1 MRETSPL
8 LGSKTVAVTGS
19 VASNAPHVS
28 NAGRNMN
35 FTWHLHLIRVL
46 CANEVRLRM
55 RRISSLL
62 AVIAMI
68 VISWSMIVDPKTG
81 SSLMS
86 INNTRVLYTSSALAM
101 GSASLLSFVLAAI
114 SFYLVRGRIIE
125 DIRSGIGAVIAATPV
140 SNTLFLFSRWLGGVV
155 YILLLILVAMCS
167 VMLLQALRGDG
178 SVQVL
183 IYLQTYLLVLGPM
196 IFSAVGAAILF
207 DSTPFLMGKA
217 GDVLYFF
224 VWVFQISL
232 VSKIEDLSGG
242 FSYWLMLDFSGLVT
256 TVFALKTHLM
266 TNSFSLGAST
276 FDATKMPITLP
287 AMMWTADMI
296 MMRLGSAAIAL
307 SVLGLAIPL
316 FHRFSPDKVKASH
329 AKKRRSPLEI
339 LNTWSRPL
347 AKQVHPLFLW
357 SAKTSGILGQMM
369 SEVALSLVS
378 SPFSI
383 LVLVLLISASALSNL
398 YALPRLGL
406 FAVAFWGIMISDVST
421 RDYQSAMEAMTAA
434 GRGGANWRY
443 IRHFMA
449 SVILGLMFVGVII
462 FRLSFTSPVQALA
475 LFVGILSMSAA
486 ANFLGKTSTT
496 SKTFMS
502 LYLFSL
508 YLSTQVPSVPMI
520 DIFGFNGAANLT
532 SILQQ
537 FGIALILGVAGLFY
551 HRWKTS

>member
-1 MRETSPL
+1 MMRDTSSL
-8 LGSKTVAVTGS
+8 LATRAVAATGS
-19 VASNAPHVS
+19 IASNAS
-28 NAGRNMN
+28 RKMN
-35 FTWHLHLIRVL
+35 FTSHLHLIRVL

-86 INNTRVLYTSSALAM
+86 INNARVLYTSSALAM

-125 DIRSGIGAVIAATPV
+125 DIRSGIGAVIASTPV
-140 SNTLFLFSRWLGGVV
+140 SNTLFLFSRWLGGVA
-155 YILLLILVAMCS
+155 YILLLIMVAMCS
-167 VMLLQALRGDG
+167 VMLLQVLRGDG
-178 SVQVL
+178 TVQVL
-183 IYLQTYLLVLGPM
+183 IYLQTYLLVLVPM

-232 VSKIEDLSGG
+232 VSKIDDLSGG

-256 TVFALKTHLM
+256 TIFTLKTHLM
-266 TNSFSLGAST
+266 TNSFSLGASS
-276 FDATKMPITLP
+276 FDPAITPITLP
-287 AMMWTADMI
+287 AMMWTTDMI

-307 SVLGLAIPL
+307 SVVGLAIPL

-357 SAKTSGILGQMM
+357 SAKASGMLGQVM

-378 SPFSI
+378 APFSI
-383 LVLVLLISASALSNL
+383 LVLILVISISALINLSALHG
-398 YALPRLGL
+398 LGL
-406 FAVAFWGIMISDVST
+406 FAVAYWGVMMSDVST
-421 RDYQSAMEAMTAA
+421 RDYQSAMESMTAA
-434 GRGGANWRY
+434 GRGGADWRY

-449 SVILGLMFVGVII
+449 SVTLGLMFVGVII
-462 FRLSFTSPVQALA
+462 FRLSFISPVQALA
-475 LFVGILSMSAA
+475 LFVGVLSMSAA
-486 ANFLGKTSTT
+486 ANFLGKTSNTP
-496 SKTFMS
+496 KTFMS
-502 LYLFSL
+502 LYLFTL
-508 YLSTQVPSVPMI
+508 YLSTQAPKVPVI
-520 DIFGFNGAANLT
+520 DIFGLNAAATMTN
-532 SILQQ
+532 ILQQ
-537 FGIALILGVAGLFY
+537 FGVALVVCVAGSFY